1 MAKHKDSYI
10 PKEIE
15 KEVPKESLPQL
26 EIFYKLLED
35 LNEVADIKNVSS
47 SHITDE
53 GNREHFKLFGQKVL
67 ELKHQLNIFLPNYV
81 KELKGVS
88 GKGSHS
94 DRFASKKVIERFLA
108 NTSSEK

>member
-1 MAKHKDSYI
+1 MAKNKDSYI

-15 KEVPKESLPQL
+15 KEVPKDSLKQL

-35 LNEVADIKNVSS
+35 LNEVADIKNVSA
-47 SHITDE
+47 HKITDE
-53 GNREHFKLFGQKVL
+53 GNREHFKLLGQKVL
-67 ELKHQLNIFLPNYV
+67 ELKHQLNIFLPNYI

-94 DRFASKKVIERFLA
+94 DRFASKKVIDQFLSKV
-108 NTSSEK
+108 T